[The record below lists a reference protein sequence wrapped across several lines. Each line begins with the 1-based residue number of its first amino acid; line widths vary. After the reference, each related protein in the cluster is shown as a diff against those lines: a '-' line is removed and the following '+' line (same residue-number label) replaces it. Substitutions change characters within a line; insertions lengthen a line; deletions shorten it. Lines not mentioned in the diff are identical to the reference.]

1 MGLHVCPGEA
11 GEYLTPSPPPA
22 VTDPPCQGWNQAY
35 QYNLRLYNARVHS
48 YKAGNPAAKEMSDDE
63 AVRYCEEFNI
73 PMPHVGGIDGDAA
86 IENAAIAEQLQQQ
99 APTPVEEPAGK
110 TPKAKA
116 SRKRKSEAAEPVQS
130 TPVAAASPDKK
141 RKRTSAKPV
150 EQPEKDEPKKSG
162 RKKAKSG

>member
-1 MGLHVCPGEA
+1 MSVLDSHPFVSVSNSA
-11 GEYLTPSPPPA
+11 S
-22 VTDPPCQGWNQAY
+22 QGWNQAY

-48 YKAGNPAAKEMSDDE
+48 YKAGNVNAKEMTDEE

-73 PMPHVGGIDGDAA
+73 PMPPVGGVDVDASD
-86 IENAAIAEQLQQQ
+86 NAAIQQQLQQQ
-99 APTPVEEPAGK
+99 HVPAPVPVEEPAGK
-110 TPKAKA
+110 TPKTKG

-130 TPVAAASPDKK
+130 TPASTAVAAASPDKK
-141 RKRTSAKPV
+141 RKRASAKPV